1 MPSEQSSLV
10 RKILHKRSNQSGRI
24 PNLSALDLGEL
35 AINTYDG
42 TLYTKVLRSG
52 EESIIDLL
60 ADNSSYFS
68 AFSVNYALSSITPSV
83 GGNVVE
89 GVISNILGGY
99 GNLISGSGSTILG
112 GENNLVDGDFSL
124 SFGLDNNTQGHNNAI
139 LLGSGLSAYADNY
152 TYVNN
157 LSTAGNVEA
166 ELVMANSM
174 TVNSNITATG
184 TYYGVGA
191 NNPTGSFEI
200 GAGNFSWS
208 FNDGSLTLPTS
219 GILQAANN
227 SNLYIGSNLIPTT
240 SAFYI
245 GDINNPVN
253 GIYLAANTLRLAS
266 TQAGVTGLGL
276 SNIDNNLTIDNGG
289 LSSTKIYTGG
299 LLISGHNIGADPNAG
314 VHPMTIGTNG
324 LPAVEFIVPIKL
336 HTTTGTP
343 NVSGNA
349 SFTGNVSAIEF
360 YGDGRH
366 LINLPN
372 SFDQNLNTTNNV
384 SFSSLNLADGLTAHN
399 TTIIGDIS
407 ATGRI
412 YASDVHAPLTVTDL
426 VATTKTLALSDVN
439 SIITG
444 SDTSDMD
451 IYIPNDSIVK
461 FPIGTEIKFIQLGT
475 KKMHINANTG
485 VDLANSNNHFKTKGQ
500 HAVTWLFKVGADQW
514 IFAGD
519 TSA

>member
-42 TLYTKVLRSG
+42 TLYTKILRSG
-52 EESIIDLL
+52 EESVIDLL

-68 AFSVNYALSSITPSV
+68 AFSINYALSSITPSV
-83 GGNVVE
+83 GGNVVD

-166 ELVMANSM
+166 ELVVANSM
-174 TVNSNITATG
+174 TVNSNVTATG
-184 TYYGVGA
+184 TYYGAGA

-208 FNDGSLTLPTS
+208 FNDGSLTLPAS

-266 TQAGVTGLGL
+266 TQAGVTGLEL
-276 SNIDNNLTIDNGG
+276 SNINNNLTIDNGG

-299 LLISGHNIGADPNAG
+299 LMISGHNIGADPNAG
-314 VHPMTIGTNG
+314 VQPMTIGTNG

-349 SFTGNVSAIEF
+349 SFTGKVSAENFI
-360 YGDGRH
+360 GNGSQLTH
-366 LINLPN
+366 LNLTQPVISKTQTFTISLSDANTIIRLNSSSSGNYINL
-372 SFDQNLNTTNNV
+372 DTNTN
-384 SFSSLNLADGLTAHN
+384 F
-399 TTIIGDIS
+399 
-407 ATGRI
+407 
-412 YASDVHAPLTVTDL
+412 P
-426 VATTKTLALSDVN
+426 
-439 SIITG
+439 
-444 SDTSDMD
+444 
-451 IYIPNDSIVK
+451 
-461 FPIGTEIKFIQLGT
+461 FPIGAQVKIIQV
-475 KKMHINANTG
+475 NTG
-485 VDLANSNNHFKTKGQ
+485 HFLFSSSSEVTLYSAGRKFSIHGTPGNIVNLIKTNTDEWIISGDLNT
-500 HAVTWLFKVGADQW
+500 
-514 IFAGD
+514 
-519 TSA
+519 